1 MGRHCGYL
9 ALSTAI
15 ATSADWV
22 FIPEEPPVE
31 GWEDIMC
38 KKLEASREYGNRLNI
53 IIVAEGA
60 IDRQGKPI
68 TTNYIKDRLIF
79 ENNDHVE
86 NIFPLYFEFEPFI
99 GYMLKPTDIRYAC
112 DSFRPC
118 SARWASVSVWPKFG
132 HTDGL
137 RIRSGALRSWAW
149 IWCLCYSPEGIPPL
163 SYLTPRLSLWPLRGH
178 RVLKSILENNLQ
190 PTKSKMSPTWNL
202 GL

>member
-1 MGRHCGYL
+1 MIFFQCVDSITTTAHSHQRAFVLEVMGRHCGYL

-79 ENNDHVE
+79 ENHGLHE
-86 NIFPLYFEFEPFI
+86 PCRKYFS
-99 GYMLKPTDIRYAC
+99 T
-112 DSFRPC
+112 
-118 SARWASVSVWPKFG
+118 
-132 HTDGL
+132 
-137 RIRSGALRSWAW
+137 
-149 IWCLCYSPEGIPPL
+149 
-163 SYLTPRLSLWPLRGH
+163 
-178 RVLKSILENNLQ
+178 
-190 PTKSKMSPTWNL
+190 
-202 GL
+202 

>member
-68 TTNYIKDRLIF
+68 TTNYIKERLNF
-79 ENNDHVE
+79 ENHGPHEPCYMAYVD
-86 NIFPLYFEFEPFI
+86 NIFRLNFKFEPFI
-99 GYMLKPTDIRYAC
+99 GYMLEPTDIRYAC
-112 DSFRPC
+112 DSFRSC
-118 SARWASVSVWPKFG
+118 SARWASVSV
-132 HTDGL
+132 
-137 RIRSGALRSWAW
+137 
-149 IWCLCYSPEGIPPL
+149 
-163 SYLTPRLSLWPLRGH
+163 
-178 RVLKSILENNLQ
+178 
-190 PTKSKMSPTWNL
+190 
-202 GL
+202 

>member
-68 TTNYIKDRLIF
+68 TTNYIKDRLNFEKYIIIF
-79 ENNDHVE
+79 LL
-86 NIFPLYFEFEPFI
+86 I
-99 GYMLKPTDIRYAC
+99 
-112 DSFRPC
+112 S
-118 SARWASVSVWPKFG
+118 
-132 HTDGL
+132 
-137 RIRSGALRSWAW
+137 
-149 IWCLCYSPEGIPPL
+149 
-163 SYLTPRLSLWPLRGH
+163 
-178 RVLKSILENNLQ
+178 NL
-190 PTKSKMSPTWNL
+190 NL
-202 GL
+202 L